1 LLLCVLHAAHPA
13 TPFASTTLFRSVVD
27 KGPLFE
33 TGGST
38 SHAPGLIFQTNYS
51 KMMTEFAKYTVQTL
65 APLHYQGEQCLYQV
79 GGIEVAYTPERWA
92 ELKRKQ
98 GAAMSYGLESHL
110 LTPQEV
116 KAKIPIIDE
125 RVIRGGYYV
134 PTDSDVRGWYCAA
147 ALAELAMAQG

>member
-79 GGIEVAYTPERWA
+79 GGIEVRSEEHTS
-92 ELKRKQ
+92 ELQSRENLVCRLL
-98 GAAMSYGLESHL
+98 LE
-110 LTPQEV
+110 
-116 KAKIPIIDE
+116 K
-125 RVIRGGYYV
+125 
-134 PTDSDVRGWYCAA
+134 
-147 ALAELAMAQG
+147 